1 MAMQVWRGVLA
12 AGVGCGIV
20 SLAVAQASVPVAYT
34 APPITAAFL
43 LGTVSLTRSR
53 RAATFLRGLV
63 GQKHQSSRV
72 ADRAVLQTRARQ
84 ALRTGSSPTL
94 LSVGLGGI
102 DDVGDTLGHAAR
114 RALLAEAGRRI
125 TAFVGHGDVVARLDA
140 EEFAVLLP
148 TSSPER
154 GADVAEQIRLRLRE
168 PMTVAGV
175 SVVPSPSVGVATDA
189 TGVDELVRSATLA
202 MHQAMN
208 EGGDRVRI
216 YSHQLL
222 HGARQRLSIE
232 GDLRR
237 AVQSG
242 QLCAYFQP
250 IVDTRS
256 GRVRSVEALVRWN
269 HPTLGLLTP
278 PQFLAAAEQ
287 AGLMVDIGRHVLE
300 LACGQ
305 LAAWRR
311 RSPDLAVAVNVSEQE
326 LRHPGFPEHVLTTLN
341 RFGLPT
347 AALHLEV
354 TETVAVSEDMI
365 SAALEPLTAA
375 GVACSLDD
383 FGTGHSSLHRLRRL
397 PVQRLKIDKSFV
409 SGLSSEQRAAPLLAS
424 IIAMA
429 HGVGN
434 VVVAEG
440 VETREQADF
449 LARHGCD
456 ELQGDLF
463 SRPVPAEQVHALLQR
478 VPTAVTA
485 GLPAPRAAGFQ

>member
-1 MAMQVWRGVLA
+1 MAMLMWRGVLA
-12 AGVGCGIV
+12 VGVGCGIA
-20 SLAVAQASVPVAYT
+20 SLAATRASVPVAFA

-43 LGTVSLTRSR
+43 LGTMSLTPSR
-53 RAATFLRGLV
+53 RPASFFRRRPGAAV
-63 GQKHQSSRV
+63 VQVSGQELLATRV
-72 ADRAVLQTRARQ
+72 RQ
-84 ALRTGSSPTL
+84 ALRAGNSPTL
-94 LSVGLGGI
+94 LSVRLVGL
-102 DDVGDTLGHAAR
+102 DDVGDTLGQYAR
-114 RALLAEAGRRI
+114 RELVVEAGRRI
-125 TAFVGHGDVVARLDA
+125 VELLGAADAVARLDA
-140 EEFAVLLP
+140 DEFAVLLP
-148 TSSPER
+148 TSGPET
-154 GADVAEQIRLRLRE
+154 GAEIAEQIRLRLRE
-168 PMTVAGV
+168 PMTVAGI
-175 SVVPSPSVGVATDA
+175 SVVPSASIGVATDA
-189 TGVDELVRSATLA
+189 VGFDELVRSANLA

-208 EGGDRVRI
+208 EGGDRVRM

-232 GDLRR
+232 GDLRA
-237 AVQSG
+237 AVSAG

-278 PQFLAAAEQ
+278 PQFLGTAEQ

-305 LAAWRR
+305 LAEWRR

-326 LRHPGFPEHVLTTLN
+326 LRHPGFSGHLLATLN

-347 AALHLEV
+347 SALHLEV
-354 TETVAVSEDMI
+354 TETVAVGEETI

-397 PVQRLKIDKSFV
+397 PVHRLKIDKSFV
-409 SGLSSEQRAAPLLAS
+409 SGLESEQRAGPLLAS

-449 LARHGCD
+449 LVKHGCD
-456 ELQGDLF
+456 ELQGYLF
-463 SRPVPAEQVHALLQR
+463 SRPVPADQVHTLLHR
-478 VPTAVTA
+478 IPAEEMP
-485 GLPAPRAAGFQ
+485 GLPLPRAAGCQ

>member
-1 MAMQVWRGVLA
+1 MAMLVWRGVLA
-12 AGVGCGIV
+12 VGLGCGIV
-20 SLAVAQASVPVAYT
+20 SLAVAHASVPVAFT
-34 APPITAAFL
+34 APPVTAAFL
-43 LGTVSLTRSR
+43 WGTMSLSRSR
-53 RAATFLRGLV
+53 KASLFRRGPGRRSESGEVGDAALLA
-63 GQKHQSSRV
+63 S
-72 ADRAVLQTRARQ
+72 RARQ
-84 ALRTGSSPTL
+84 ALRAGSSPTL
-94 LSVGLGGI
+94 LSVRLVGL
-102 DDVGDTLGHAAR
+102 DDVGDTLGHPAR

-125 TAFVGHGDVVARLDA
+125 SGFLGNTDVAARLDSD
-140 EEFAVLLP
+140 EFAVLLP
-148 TSSPER
+148 QSGPEQ
-154 GADVAEQIRLRLRE
+154 GAEIAEQIRLRLRE

-175 SVVPSPSVGVATDA
+175 SVVPSASIGVATDA
-189 TGVDELVRSATLA
+189 TGFDELLRSAKLA
-202 MHQAMN
+202 MHQAMS
-208 EGGDRVRI
+208 EGGDRVRM

-232 GDLRR
+232 RDLRE
-237 AVQSG
+237 AVAVG

-278 PQFLAAAEQ
+278 PQFLGAAEQ

-305 LAAWRR
+305 LAEWRR

-326 LRHPGFPEHVLTTLN
+326 LRHPGFPDHVLATLS

-347 AALHLEV
+347 SALHLEV
-354 TETVAVSEDMI
+354 TETVAVAEETI

-397 PVQRLKIDKSFV
+397 PVHRLKIDKSFV
-409 SGLSSEQRAAPLLAS
+409 SGLESEQRAAPLLAS

-449 LARHGCD
+449 LAQHGCD
-456 ELQGDLF
+456 ELQGYLF
-463 SRPVPAEQVHALLQR
+463 SRPVPADEIHALLHR
-478 VPTAVTA
+478 LPAA
-485 GLPAPRAAGFQ
+485 AMPGLPMPRAAGCQ

>member
-20 SLAVAQASVPVAYT
+20 SLAVAQASAPVAFT
-34 APPITAAFL
+34 APPVTAAFL
-43 LGTVSLTRSR
+43 LGTVSLSRSR
-53 RAATFLRGLV
+53 RAATFLRGLA
-63 GQKHQSSRV
+63 GQSRV
-72 ADRAVLQTRARQ
+72 SRIGDRALLHSRARQ
-84 ALRTGSSPTL
+84 SLRAGSTPTL
-94 LSVGLGGI
+94 LAVRVVGL
-102 DDVGDTLGHAAR
+102 DDVGDTLGHHAR
-114 RALLAEAGRRI
+114 RALLIEAGRRI
-125 TAFVGHGDVVARLDA
+125 TAVIGTDDVVARLDA
-140 EEFAVLLP
+140 DEFAVLLP
-148 TSSPER
+148 SSGPEQ
-154 GADVAEQIRLRLRE
+154 GAVLAEEIRLRLRQ

-175 SVVPSPSVGVATDA
+175 SVVPSAALGVATDA
-189 TGVDELVRSATLA
+189 TSVDELVRSATLA

-232 GDLRR
+232 GDLRQ
-237 AVQSG
+237 AVPGG

-300 LACGQ
+300 LACEQ
-305 LAAWRR
+305 LAEWRR
-311 RSPDLAVAVNVSEQE
+311 LSPDLAVAVNVSEQE
-326 LRHPGFPEHVLTTLN
+326 LRHPGFPQHVLATLD

-347 AALHLEV
+347 SALHLEV
-354 TETVAVSEDMI
+354 TETVAVTEETI

-397 PVQRLKIDKSFV
+397 PVHRLKIDKSFV

-449 LARHGCD
+449 LAEHGCD
-456 ELQGDLF
+456 ELQGYLF
-463 SRPVPAEQVHALLQR
+463 SRPVPADQVHALLHRIPATAPAYLPSPR
-478 VPTAVTA
+478 VA
-485 GLPAPRAAGFQ
+485 RFQ

>member
-20 SLAVAQASVPVAYT
+20 SLAVAQASAPVAYT
-34 APPITAAFL
+34 APPVTAAFL
-43 LGTVSLTRSR
+43 LGTVSMTRSH
-53 RAATFLRGLV
+53 RAATFLRSLV
-63 GQKHQSSRV
+63 NQSRASRV
-72 ADRAVLQTRARQ
+72 GDRASLESRARQ
-84 ALRTGSSPTL
+84 ALRSGSTPTL
-94 LSVGLGGI
+94 ISVRVVGL
-102 DDVGDTLGHAAR
+102 DDVGDTLGHHAR

-125 TAFVGHGDVVARLDA
+125 SAVVGTGDVVARLDA
-140 EEFAVLLP
+140 DEFAVLLP
-148 TSSPER
+148 RSDPDR
-154 GADVAEQIRLRLRE
+154 GVMLADEIRLRLRE
-168 PMTVAGV
+168 PMTVAAV
-175 SVVPSPSVGVATDA
+175 SVVPSAALGVATDA
-189 TGVDELVRSATLA
+189 TSVDELVRSATLA
-202 MHQAMN
+202 MHQAIN
-208 EGGDRVRI
+208 EGGDRVRL

-232 GDLRR
+232 GDLRL
-237 AVQSG
+237 AVPAG

-287 AGLMVDIGRHVLE
+287 AGLMVDIGRRVLE
-300 LACGQ
+300 LACEQ
-305 LAAWRR
+305 LAEWRR

-326 LRHPGFPEHVLTTLN
+326 LRHPGFPHHVLATLD

-347 AALHLEV
+347 SALHLEV
-354 TETVAVSEDMI
+354 TETVAVTEETI

-397 PVQRLKIDKSFV
+397 PVHRLKIDKSFV

-434 VVVAEG
+434 IVVAEG

-449 LARHGCD
+449 LAEHGCD
-456 ELQGDLF
+456 ELQGYLF
-463 SRPVPAEQVHALLQR
+463 SRPVPADQVHALLHRIPATAPACLPSPR
-478 VPTAVTA
+478 VA
-485 GLPAPRAAGFQ
+485 RFQ